1 MQITPHNLEEN
12 SSILHDTSYTKIQ
25 RVLNRVNS
33 LTDRLSQNEY
43 PTKIINYSSKH
54 KSTSSKYQTLLFTQ
68 LTVFFLLLALHTN
81 LHDYKFIGYR
91 MLWSLMALSFSFLFP
106 SNLMKSLQNQF
117 YSFYAVRIL
126 SSSVLYSLFSGTS
139 LGYAFHVRSHEYDAL
154 VTNLYF
160 IILSLSHSANFSQLK
175 SYIGFGSLISLSTVI
190 CLQAYY
196 QHFEVPSYIYQVTLA
211 LFLCTV
217 CYLFHKKE
225 KHEKKITQTNVNN
238 YCAEILEELKEIR
251 NNLKEEESCLLNAT
265 VPTNSVADDVLT
277 KIKYFK
283 FKLLQEEK
291 ERRFMNTKNSVVGG
305 SKVLRIA
312 TQTTLSADK
321 RDSLNLSVSVFTIQ
335 DFIY

>member
-1 MQITPHNLEEN
+1 MQVTPHNLLEN
-12 SSILHDTSYTKIQ
+12 SSLLHDTSYTKIQ

-33 LTDRLSQNEY
+33 LTNRLSQNEY

-54 KSTSSKYQTLLFTQ
+54 KSTSSKYQTILFTQ
-68 LTVFFLLLALHTN
+68 LTVFFLFLALHTN

-91 MLWSLMALSFSFLFP
+91 VLWSIMMLSSSFLFP
-106 SNLMKSLQNQF
+106 STLMKSLQTQF
-117 YSFYAVRIL
+117 YSFFAVRLL
-126 SSSVLYSLFSGTS
+126 SCSLLYSLFSNTPLNYS
-139 LGYAFHVRSHEYDAL
+139 FHIRSHEYDVLA
-154 VTNLYF
+154 TNLYL
-160 IILSLSHSANFSQLK
+160 IILSLSNSANFSQLK
-175 SYIGFGSLISLSTVI
+175 SFISFNNLASLSMVI

-196 QHFEVPSYIYQVTLA
+196 QTFEVSSYLYQVTLA

-217 CYLFHKKE
+217 YYLAIKKE
-225 KHEKKITQTNVNN
+225 KHEKKITQTNVSN

-251 NNLKEEESCLLNAT
+251 NNLKEEESCIPHAT
-265 VPTNSVADDVLT
+265 APTSSVADDVLT

-321 RDSLNLSVSVFTIQ
+321 RDSLHLSVSVLLSF
-335 DFIY
+335 